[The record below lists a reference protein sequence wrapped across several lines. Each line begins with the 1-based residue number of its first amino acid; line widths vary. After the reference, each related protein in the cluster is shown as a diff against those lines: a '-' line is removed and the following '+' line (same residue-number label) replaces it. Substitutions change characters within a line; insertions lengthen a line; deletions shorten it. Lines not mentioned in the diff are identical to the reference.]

1 MVERAYAQG
10 HDLLDVLLR
19 EARSARIDRGLS
31 QDEVAAALGVDRSR
45 ISRLELGQMRDVGI
59 VELSQLLAAVGL
71 ELSARAYPAANAVR
85 TSVHALLLDRLRVRI
100 HSSLEWATEV
110 PLPGVGD
117 LRAWDA
123 VITGRG
129 WRFGVEAETRPRD
142 LQALERRIALKERDG
157 DVQGVILLLLAS
169 RHNREFVAAYGES
182 LRSRFPLTGA
192 ELLRALTR
200 GLRPRGSGL
209 ILL

>member
-1 MVERAYAQG
+1 MWASWSSPSSSPPS
-10 HDLLDVLLR
+10 DWSSL
-19 EARSARIDRGLS
+19 
-31 QDEVAAALGVDRSR
+31 
-45 ISRLELGQMRDVGI
+45 
-59 VELSQLLAAVGL
+59 
-71 ELSARAYPAANAVR
+71 RAYPAANAVR